1 MAGCVFQI
9 IGSFHLD
16 YQIADDKESA
26 CSAEE
31 LVSIS
36 GSGRFPRV
44 GNGTPLQYSCLENS
58 MNRGTR
64 QGYSL
69 WGYKELY
76 TTDKHFF

>member
-16 YQIADDKESA
+16 YQNADDKESA
-26 CSAEE
+26 CSVGE
-31 LVSIS
+31 LVSII

-44 GNGTPLQYSCLENS
+44 ANGTPLQYSCLENS
-58 MNRGTR
+58 MDRGPR
-64 QGYSL
+64 QGYSP